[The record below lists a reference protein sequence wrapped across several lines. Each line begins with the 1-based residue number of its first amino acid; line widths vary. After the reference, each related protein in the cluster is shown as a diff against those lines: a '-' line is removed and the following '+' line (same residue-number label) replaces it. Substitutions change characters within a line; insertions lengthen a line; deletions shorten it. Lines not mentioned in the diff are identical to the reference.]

1 MSKSRAERL
10 ISNAEGMDAIVIVN
24 DGEPF
29 LDSTFWYL
37 TEQNS
42 GVFEGSFAVV
52 GSDGSLDVIVSIL
65 EEEAANGGRGNVHVY
80 HNREER
86 DNYLKEALKGCGKV
100 GFNTH
105 SASYAGVQ

>member
-1 MSKSRAERL
+1 MPETRAERL
-10 ISNAEGMDAIVIVN
+10 ISNAEDMDAIVIVN

-52 GSDGSLDVIVSIL
+52 GKDGSLDVIVSIL
-65 EEEAANGGRGNVHVY
+65 EEEAANAGKGEVHVY

-86 DNYLKEALKGCGKV
+86 DNFLKEALKGCSKV

-105 SASYAGVQ
+105 SPT